1 LRSRAS
7 TKEEGARMDW
17 AYKAVLTATTV
28 ALLLAVAQLFGRRLA
43 GILAGLP
50 TVTGP
55 ALVWLAL
62 DHGTEFAVQAALG
75 SVAASALCGLFA
87 VGYERASRRRGPLAA
102 VLVAG
107 LASAA
112 PMPLLAAVHLDASP
126 LLLLLG
132 VVAVC
137 TLCVTWIPATS
148 ASRDVAA
155 PPARRRALEL
165 WLTAAVS
172 GLVSGVTALAAPEV
186 GPFWAGVLASP
197 PLIAA
202 AVAVHLHAAARTEG
216 AVARFLRGYAAGLIG
231 RSGFAA
237 LFAALLAPTGVV
249 AAAVV
254 ATVIGCMATLATA
267 QVLRTLERRAPPD
280 IAAVTQRAEP

>member
-1 LRSRAS
+1 
-7 TKEEGARMDW
+7 MDW
-17 AYKAVLTATTV
+17 AYKAALTATTV
-28 ALLLAVAQLFGRRLA
+28 ALLLLVAQLFGRRLA

-62 DHGTEFAVQAALG
+62 DMGTDFAIEAALG
-75 SVAASALCGLFA
+75 SVVASALCGLFA
-87 VGYERASRRRGPLAA
+87 VGYERASRRLGPVSA
-102 VLVAG
+102 VLI
-107 LASAA
+107 ASAVSA
-112 PMPLLAAVHLDASP
+112 LPLPLIAGWTSLSASP
-126 LLLLLG
+126 LVLLLFVVG
-132 VVAVC
+132 VCA
-137 TLCVTWIPATS
+137 LCVAWIPATQP
-148 ASRDVAA
+148 SRVVVAA
-155 PPARRRALEL
+155 APRRLAIEL

-172 GLVSGVTALAAPEV
+172 GLVSAATALAAPQV

-202 AVAVHLHAAARTEG
+202 AVAIHLHITTHHRTDG

-249 AAAVV
+249 AAALL
-254 ATVIGCMATLATA
+254 ATVIGCAATA
-267 QVLRTLERRAPPD
+267 VTASVLRQAEKRAT
-280 IAAVTQRAEP
+280 AVTLVERGES

>member
-1 LRSRAS
+1 
-7 TKEEGARMDW
+7 MDW

-62 DHGTEFAVQAALG
+62 DHGTDFAVEAALG

-87 VGYERASRRRGPLAA
+87 VGYERASRRFGPLVA
-102 VLVAG
+102 VLAACMAS
-107 LASAA
+107 LA
-112 PMPLLAAVHLDASP
+112 PLPLLVGWSGAPGSP
-126 LLLLLG
+126 LLLLCA
-132 VVAVC
+132 VMTVC
-137 TLCVTWIPATS
+137 TLCVAWIPATS
-148 ASRDVAA
+148 AHGDIVA
-155 PPARRRALEL
+155 PPSRRRALEL
-165 WLTAAVS
+165 WITAGVS
-172 GLVSGVTALAAPEV
+172 GLVSGTTALAAPEV

-202 AVAVHLHAAARTEG
+202 AVAIHLHVAAPPRGDG

-249 AAAVV
+249 AAVLI
-254 ATVIGCMATLATA
+254 ATAIGCMATLATA
-267 QVLRTLERRAPPD
+267 QVLRSIERRAPAEVALVEP
-280 IAAVTQRAEP
+280 RAER